1 MNTQMI
7 ICILLFIAMLVGF
20 LRARLPLG
28 VTAGTVAILLVLA
41 GCTSP
46 ETILGSIGDSNNV
59 IIACMIILASGLGR
73 TSFPSKLTSG
83 IRKIT
88 RGSYKLAY
96 LGILLVGL
104 LLTSILTSP
113 MAAYAIVFPMMDSV
127 CDEFGVSRSKAQFPL
142 VVVCIACCSILP
154 SGASISRAAIYDG
167 FMQTYGFTQGFS
179 AMDLFRGRWP
189 FLIIMIIWAYFIAP
203 KFTPDKPVAPITTME
218 SKASSNRTLSSF
230 SNIAGVV
237 IFFLV
242 ILGFVFGSRLG
253 IASWLITFA
262 GVMAMV
268 ICNTLTKAE
277 AIKALPVDFC
287 LLYVGANTVAT
298 ALVDTGTGEFI
309 GSIISQLVGGVT
321 NTYIL
326 HAAFFIVPFA
336 ITQFMQNASVMNV
349 FAPIA
354 LIVCSALGAD
364 PRGCLVLVTAGSL
377 SAYMTPSATAAI
389 PMCMGAGG
397 YDVKT
402 LFKMSWLLSLI
413 LCICYVI
420 FVSIVL
426 PAF

>member
-321 NTYIL
+321 NTYVL
-326 HAAFFIVPFA
+326 HAAFFIVPCV